1 MAGKKSM
8 LFPYANH
15 NLKGDYPMRI
25 HASAKI
31 LWLLVAL
38 VFTNLALAAGE
49 DESAWN
55 NVLKAKYFGERPI
68 EESSGIIELSAPY
81 RAEDPALTP
90 ISVAAK
96 IPQTEGK
103 YIKTITLII
112 DNNPVPFAAAFH
124 FTPESG
130 KADIATRL
138 RFNAYTFIRAI
149 AETNDGKLSMVKSYV
164 KASGG
169 CSAPIGADLEAAMA
183 RLGKMKFKL
192 EGDKLALNQPNQAQL
207 LISHPN
213 ISGMQMDQIS
223 RIIKPAHFVN
233 QVKVSYNGKPVF
245 SAETDIAESAD
256 PNFRFYFLPDK
267 AGELKAEI
275 KDNLGKEFS
284 YSQPVSP

>member
-1 MAGKKSM
+1 M
-8 LFPYANH
+8 YAPSFNR
-15 NLKGDYPMRI
+15 L
-25 HASAKI
+25 S
-31 LWLLVAL
+31 WLLAFGL
-38 VFTNLALAAGE
+38 LCAQAAAASE
-49 DESAWN
+49 DDAWN
-55 NVLKAKYFGERPI
+55 NVLKKKYFGDKPI
-68 EESSGIIELSAPY
+68 AETTDLIELTAPY
-81 RAEDPALTP
+81 RAEDPALVP
-90 ISVAAK
+90 ISIAAK
-96 IPQTEGK
+96 IPQSADK

-138 RFNAYTFIRAI
+138 RFNAYTNIRAI
-149 AETNDGKLSMVKSYV
+149 VETNDGKLSMAKSFV

-192 EGDKLALNQPNQAQL
+192 EGDKLTLNQPNQAQL

-223 RIIKPAHFVN
+223 RMIKPAHFVD
-233 QVKVSYNGKPVF
+233 QVNVSFNGKPVF
-245 SAETDIAESAD
+245 SAETDIALSTD
-256 PNFRFYFLPDK
+256 PNIRFVFLPGQ

-275 KDNLGKEFS
+275 KDNTGKTFS
-284 YSQPVSP
+284 YSQAVSP